1 MWLIAFLI
9 SSGLFFFFAYR
20 ILGRKLSAHFALDAD
35 ARTPAHQ
42 HRDGVD
48 FEAAKTSYLLPQ
60 HFSAIAAAGPIV
72 GPILAGTLFGW
83 FPTWIW
89 ILVGAVFI
97 GGIHDFATLIA
108 SVRHDGRS
116 IAEVVRQY
124 MNGRSFAL
132 FLLFIWVSL
141 VYVLIAFT
149 DVTAGTFVQA
159 AASADAAAPGPAV
172 ATSTVFYLLL
182 AVLMGL
188 ALRFTGMSA
197 LQAKLV
203 FLPLVFAAIWLGP
216 QAPLDLSGVAG
227 GNPQRLWNYI
237 LIAYCFVASIAPLW
251 LLLQPRGYL
260 GGYFLYLVL
269 LAGVAGII
277 IGGLTGAFDVVAP
290 PIMAG
295 SVLFGPAAGPGVAAP
310 MLPILFITVACGAC
324 SGFHSIV
331 ASGTTSKQLDRETD
345 ATPVAY
351 GGMLLEGFF
360 ACLSLATVMILAS
373 PAGKPDA
380 IYAGGISR
388 FVEQATFGLVGTQVA
403 FQFAL
408 LCFATFVF
416 DTLDACTRLARYVL
430 MELTG
435 WKGRAGAAAATALTL
450 LFPLIVLS
458 IPPLVVDGQTI
469 PAWRIFWN
477 LFGMSNQLLAALALL
492 GVAVWLHKTG
502 RNPWLGLAPALFMAG
517 ISLWALGLTL
527 HKILT
532 LPIVA
537 GVLWIEAGVA
547 TVLAAMA
554 LWLLVEAFLILRN
567 KSPKPAAV

>member
-20 ILGRKLSAHFALDAD
+20 ILGRKLSVYFALDAD

-172 ATSTVFYLLL
+172 ATSSIVYLLL

-237 LIAYCFVASIAPLW
+237 LIAYCFLASIAPLW

-416 DTLDACTRLARYVL
+416 DTLDACTRLARSDL

-450 LFPLIVLS
+450 VFPLIVLS

-477 LFGMSNQLLAALALL
+477 LFGMSNQLLAALA
-492 GVAVWLHKTG
+492 
-502 RNPWLGLAPALFMAG
+502 
-517 ISLWALGLTL
+517 
-527 HKILT
+527 
-532 LPIVA
+532 
-537 GVLWIEAGVA
+537 
-547 TVLAAMA
+547 
-554 LWLLVEAFLILRN
+554 
-567 KSPKPAAV
+567 

>member
-172 ATSTVFYLLL
+172 ATSSVFYLLL

-567 KSPKPAAV
+567 KSPKPAVV

>member
-20 ILGRKLSAHFALDAD
+20 ILGRKLSAYFALDAD

-141 VYVLIAFT
+141 IYVLIAFT

-172 ATSTVFYLLL
+172 ATSSIVYLLL

-237 LIAYCFVASIAPLW
+237 LIAYCFLASIAPLW

-450 LFPLIVLS
+450 VFPLIVLS
-458 IPPLVVDGQTI
+458 IPPLVIDGQTI

-527 HKILT
+527 HRILT

-537 GVLWIEAGVA
+537 GVLWIEAAVA

-567 KSPKPAAV
+567 KSPKPVAV

>member
-20 ILGRKLSAHFALDAD
+20 ILGRKLSVYFALDAD

-172 ATSTVFYLLL
+172 ATSSIVYLLL

-237 LIAYCFVASIAPLW
+237 LIAYCFLASIAPLW

-450 LFPLIVLS
+450 VFPLIVLS

-502 RNPWLGLAPALFMAG
+502 RNPWLGLAPALFMGG
-517 ISLWALGLTL
+517 ISLWGLGLTL

-532 LPIVA
+532 VPIVA

-547 TVLAAMA
+547 AILAAMA
-554 LWLLVEAFLILRN
+554 IWLLVEVFLVLRD
-567 KSPKPAAV
+567 KTQSPAAV

>member
-1 MWLIAFLI
+1 MWLVAFLL
-9 SSGLFFFFAYR
+9 SSGIFFFFAYR
-20 ILGRKLSAHFALDAD
+20 ILGRKLTAYFSLDAK
-35 ARTPAHQ
+35 ARTPAHEY
-42 HRDGVD
+42 RDGVD
-48 FEAAKTSYLLPQ
+48 FEAAKMSYLLPQ

-89 ILVGAVFI
+89 ILVGAVLI
-97 GGIHDFATLIA
+97 GGIHDFTTLIA
-108 SVRHDGRS
+108 SVRHSGRS

-124 MNGRSFAL
+124 MNGRSFTL

-159 AASADAAAPGPAV
+159 ASAGGAAPGPAV
-172 ATSTVFYLLL
+172 ATSSLVYLLL

-216 QAPLDLSGVAG
+216 HAPLDLSGVAG
-227 GNPQRLWNYI
+227 GNPQRLWSYI
-237 LIAYCFVASIAPLW
+237 LIAYCFLASIAPLW

-269 LAGVAGII
+269 IAGVVGIV
-277 IGGLTGAFDVVAP
+277 IGGFTGAFDVVAP
-290 PIMAG
+290 PVMAG
-295 SVLFGPAAGPGVAAP
+295 SVLLGPAAGPGVAAP
-310 MLPILFITVACGAC
+310 MLPLLFITVACGAC

-360 ACLSLATVMILAS
+360 ACLSLATVMILANPS
-373 PAGKPDA
+373 GKPDA

-388 FVEQATFGLVGTQVA
+388 FVEQATFGLVSPQIA

-450 LFPLIVLS
+450 IFPIIVLS
-458 IPPLVVDGQTI
+458 IPPLVVDGQTV

-502 RNPWLGLAPALFMAG
+502 RNPWLGLAPSLFMGG

-527 HKILT
+527 HKIIT
-532 LPIVA
+532 LPHVV

-547 TVLAAMA
+547 AVLAVMA
-554 LWLLVEAFLILRN
+554 IWLLVEAFLILCDKTQN
-567 KSPKPAAV
+567 PAAA

>member
-20 ILGRKLSAHFALDAD
+20 ILGRKLSAYFALDAD

-159 AASADAAAPGPAV
+159 AASAEAAAPGPAV
-172 ATSTVFYLLL
+172 ATSSIVYLLL

-237 LIAYCFVASIAPLW
+237 LIAYCFLASIAPLW

-435 WKGRAGAAAATALTL
+435 WKGRAGAATATALTL
-450 LFPLIVLS
+450 VFPLIVLS

-502 RNPWLGLAPALFMAG
+502 RNPWLGLAPALFMGG
-517 ISLWALGLTL
+517 ISLWGLGLTL

-532 LPIVA
+532 VPIVA

-547 TVLAAMA
+547 AILAAMA
-554 LWLLVEAFLILRN
+554 IWLLVEVFLVLRD
-567 KSPKPAAV
+567 KTQSPAAV

>member
-1 MWLIAFLI
+1 MWLTAFLL
-9 SSGLFFFFAYR
+9 SSGVFFFFAYR
-20 ILGRKLSAHFALDAD
+20 ILGRKLTTYFALDAK
-35 ARTPAHQ
+35 ARTPAHEY
-42 HRDGVD
+42 RDGLD

-108 SVRHDGRS
+108 SVRHGGRS

-124 MNGRSFAL
+124 MNGRSFTL

-141 VYVLIAFT
+141 VYVLIAFA

-159 AASADAAAPGPAV
+159 AASADTAAPGPAV
-172 ATSTVFYLLL
+172 ATSSIIYLLL

-203 FLPLVFAAIWLGP
+203 FLPLVFVAIWLGP
-216 QAPLDLSGVAG
+216 LAPIDLSGVAG

-237 LIAYCFVASIAPLW
+237 LLAYCFLASIAPVW

-269 LAGVAGII
+269 IAGVAGIV
-277 IGGLTGAFDVVAP
+277 IGGFTGAFDVVAP

-295 SVLFGPAAGPGVAAP
+295 SVLLGPAAGPGVAAP

-360 ACLSLATVMILAS
+360 ACLSLATVMILANPS
-373 PAGKPDA
+373 GKPDA
-380 IYAGGISR
+380 IYAGGMSL
-388 FVEQATFGLVGTQVA
+388 FVEQATFGLVSAQVA

-450 LFPLIVLS
+450 IFPLIVLS
-458 IPPLVVDGQTI
+458 IPPLVIDGNTI
-469 PAWRIFWN
+469 PAWRVFWN
-477 LFGMSNQLLAALALL
+477 LFGMSNQLLAALTLL

-502 RNPWLGLAPALFMAG
+502 RNPWLGLAPALFMGG
-517 ISLWALGLTL
+517 ISLWGLGLTL

-532 LPIVA
+532 VPIVA

-547 TVLAAMA
+547 AILAAMA
-554 LWLLVEAFLILRN
+554 IWLLVEAVLILRDKTQN
-567 KSPKPAAV
+567 PAAM

>member
-1 MWLIAFLI
+1 MWLVAFLL
-9 SSGLFFFFAYR
+9 SSGIFFFFAYR
-20 ILGRKLSAHFALDAD
+20 ILGRKLTAYFSLDAK
-35 ARTPAHQ
+35 ARTPAHE

-48 FEAAKTSYLLPQ
+48 FEAAKMSYLLPQ

-89 ILVGAVFI
+89 ILVGAVLI
-97 GGIHDFATLIA
+97 GGIHDFTTLIA
-108 SVRHDGRS
+108 SVRHSGRS

-124 MNGRSFAL
+124 MNGRSFTL

-159 AASADAAAPGPAV
+159 ASAGGAAPGPAV
-172 ATSTVFYLLL
+172 ATSSLVYLLL

-216 QAPLDLSGVAG
+216 LAPLDLSGVAG
-227 GNPQRLWNYI
+227 GNPQRLWSYI
-237 LIAYCFVASIAPLW
+237 LIAYCFLASIAPLW

-269 LAGVAGII
+269 IAGVVGIV
-277 IGGLTGAFDVVAP
+277 IGGFTGAFDVVAP
-290 PIMAG
+290 PIMEG
-295 SVLFGPAAGPGVAAP
+295 SVLLGPAAGPGVAAP
-310 MLPILFITVACGAC
+310 MLPLLFITVACGAC

-360 ACLSLATVMILAS
+360 ACLSLATVMILANPS
-373 PAGKPDA
+373 GKPDA

-388 FVEQATFGLVGTQVA
+388 FVEQATFGLVSPQIA

-450 LFPLIVLS
+450 IFPLIVLS

-502 RNPWLGLAPALFMAG
+502 RNPWLGLAPSLFMGG

-527 HKILT
+527 HKIIT
-532 LPIVA
+532 LPHVV

-547 TVLAAMA
+547 AVLAVMA
-554 LWLLVEAFLILRN
+554 IWLLVEAFLILRDKPQN
-567 KSPKPAAV
+567 PAAA

>member
-1 MWLIAFLI
+1 MWLVAFLL
-9 SSGLFFFFAYR
+9 SSGIFFFFAYR
-20 ILGRKLSAHFALDAD
+20 ILGRKLTAYFSLDANV
-35 ARTPAHQ
+35 RTPAHV

-48 FEAAKTSYLLPQ
+48 FEAAKMSYLLPQ

-89 ILVGAVFI
+89 ILVGAVLI
-97 GGIHDFATLIA
+97 GGIHDFTTLIA
-108 SVRHDGRS
+108 SVRHSGRS

-124 MNGRSFAL
+124 MNGRSFTL

-159 AASADAAAPGPAV
+159 ASAGGAAPGPAV
-172 ATSTVFYLLL
+172 ATSSLVYLLL

-216 QAPLDLSGVAG
+216 HAPLDLSGVAG
-227 GNPQRLWNYI
+227 GNPQRLWSYI
-237 LIAYCFVASIAPLW
+237 LIAYCFLASIAPLW

-269 LAGVAGII
+269 IAGVVGIV
-277 IGGLTGAFDVVAP
+277 IGGFTGAFDVVAP

-295 SVLFGPAAGPGVAAP
+295 SVLLGPAAGPGVAAP
-310 MLPILFITVACGAC
+310 MLPLLFITVACGAC

-360 ACLSLATVMILAS
+360 ACLSLATVMILANPS
-373 PAGKPDA
+373 GKPDA

-388 FVEQATFGLVGTQVA
+388 FVEQATFGLVSPQIA

-450 LFPLIVLS
+450 IFPLIVLS

-502 RNPWLGLAPALFMAG
+502 RNPWLGLAPSLFMGG

-527 HKILT
+527 HKIIT
-532 LPIVA
+532 LPHVV

-547 TVLAAMA
+547 AALAAMA
-554 LWLLVEAFLILRN
+554 IWLLVEAFLILRD
-567 KSPKPAAV
+567 KTQRPAAV

>member
-1 MWLIAFLI
+1 MWLTAFLL
-9 SSGLFFFFAYR
+9 SSGVFFFFAYR
-20 ILGRKLSAHFALDAD
+20 ILGRKLTTYFALDAK
-35 ARTPAHQ
+35 ARTPAHEY
-42 HRDGVD
+42 RDGLD

-108 SVRHDGRS
+108 SVRHGGRS

-124 MNGRSFAL
+124 MNGRSFTL

-141 VYVLIAFT
+141 VYVLIAFA

-172 ATSTVFYLLL
+172 ATSSIIYLLL

-203 FLPLVFAAIWLGP
+203 FLPLVFVAIWLGP
-216 QAPLDLSGVAG
+216 LAPIDLSGVAG

-237 LIAYCFVASIAPLW
+237 LLAYCFLASIAPVW

-269 LAGVAGII
+269 IAGVAGIV
-277 IGGLTGAFDVVAP
+277 IGGFTGAFDVVAP

-295 SVLFGPAAGPGVAAP
+295 SVLLGPAAGPGVAAP

-360 ACLSLATVMILAS
+360 ACLSLATVMILANPS
-373 PAGKPDA
+373 GKPDA
-380 IYAGGISR
+380 IYAGGMSL
-388 FVEQATFGLVGTQVA
+388 FVEQATFGLVSAQVA

-450 LFPLIVLS
+450 IFPLIVLS
-458 IPPLVVDGQTI
+458 IPPLVIDGNAI
-469 PAWRIFWN
+469 PAWRVFWN

-502 RNPWLGLAPALFMAG
+502 RNPLLGLAPALFMGG
-517 ISLWALGLTL
+517 ISLWGLGLTL

-532 LPIVA
+532 VPIVA

-547 TVLAAMA
+547 AILAAMA
-554 LWLLVEAFLILRN
+554 IWLLVEVFLVLRD
-567 KSPKPAAV
+567 KTQSPAAV

>member
-1 MWLIAFLI
+1 MSLVAFLFF
-9 SSGLFFFFAYR
+9 SALFFFFAYR
-20 ILGRKLSAHFALDAD
+20 FLGRKLTAYFLLDAQ
-35 ARTPAHQ
+35 AKTPAHEL
-42 HRDGVD
+42 RDGLD
-48 FEAAKTSYLLPQ
+48 YEAAKTSYLLPQ

-97 GGIHDFATLIA
+97 GGIHDFTTLIA
-108 SVRHDGRS
+108 SVRHGGKS

-124 MNGRSFAL
+124 MNGRSFTL
-132 FLLFIWVSL
+132 FLLFIWGSL

-159 AASADAAAPGPAV
+159 ANAMSAAAPGPAV
-172 ATSTVFYLLL
+172 ATSSIVYLAL
-182 AVLMGL
+182 ALLMGM
-188 ALRFTGMSA
+188 AMRFAGMST

-216 QAPLDLSGVAG
+216 VMPLDLTAISG
-227 GNPQRLWNYI
+227 GNPQQLWNYL
-237 LIAYCFVASIAPLW
+237 LIAYCFFASVAPLW

-269 LAGVAGII
+269 VAGVAGIV
-277 IGGLTGAFDVVAP
+277 IGGFTGAFDVVAP
-290 PIMAG
+290 PVMAAAP
-295 SVLFGPAAGPGVAAP
+295 LLGPASGPGVVAP
-310 MLPILFITVACGAC
+310 MLPLLFITVACGAC

-360 ACLSLATVMILAS
+360 ACLSLATVMILANPS
-373 PAGKPDA
+373 GQPDA
-380 IYAGGISR
+380 IYAGGIAR
-388 FVEQATFGLVGTQVA
+388 FVEQATFGLVSPQLA

-435 WKGRAGAAAATALTL
+435 WKGRWGVFATTVLTL
-450 LFPLIVLS
+450 VFPVIILS
-458 IPPLVVDGQTI
+458 LPPMVVDGKTI

-477 LFGMSNQLLAALALL
+477 LFGMSNQLLAALSLL
-492 GVAVWLHKTG
+492 GVAMWLHKTG
-502 RNPWLGLAPALFMAG
+502 RNPWLGLAPALFMG
-517 ISLWALGLTL
+517 TISLWALGLTL
-527 HKILT
+527 QKIVT
-532 LPIVA
+532 LPVVA

-547 TVLAAMA
+547 AILAAMA
-554 LWLLVEAFLILRN
+554 VWLLFEAVVILRGR
-567 KSPKPAAV
+567 AAVTSGV

>member
-20 ILGRKLSAHFALDAD
+20 ILGRKLSAYFALDAD

-141 VYVLIAFT
+141 IYVLIAFT

-172 ATSTVFYLLL
+172 ATSSIVYLLL

-237 LIAYCFVASIAPLW
+237 LIAYCFLASIAPLW

-450 LFPLIVLS
+450 VFPLIVLS

-537 GVLWIEAGVA
+537 GVLWIEAAVA

-567 KSPKPAAV
+567 KSPKPVAV

>member
-1 MWLIAFLI
+1 MWLVAFLL
-9 SSGLFFFFAYR
+9 SSGIFFFFAYR
-20 ILGRKLSAHFALDAD
+20 ILGRKLTAYFSLDAK
-35 ARTPAHQ
+35 ARTPAHE

-48 FEAAKTSYLLPQ
+48 FEAAKMSYLLPQ

-89 ILVGAVFI
+89 ILVGAVLI
-97 GGIHDFATLIA
+97 GGIHDFTTLIA
-108 SVRHDGRS
+108 SVRHSGRS

-124 MNGRSFAL
+124 MNGRSFTL

-159 AASADAAAPGPAV
+159 ASAGGAAPGPAV
-172 ATSTVFYLLL
+172 ATSSLVYLLL

-216 QAPLDLSGVAG
+216 HAPLDLSGVAG
-227 GNPQRLWNYI
+227 GNPQRLWSYI
-237 LIAYCFVASIAPLW
+237 LIAYCFLASIAPLW

-269 LAGVAGII
+269 IAGVVGIV
-277 IGGLTGAFDVVAP
+277 IGGFTGAFDVVAP
-290 PIMAG
+290 PIMEG
-295 SVLFGPAAGPGVAAP
+295 SVLLGPAAGPGVAAP
-310 MLPILFITVACGAC
+310 MLPLLFITVACGAC

-360 ACLSLATVMILAS
+360 ACLSLATVMILANPS
-373 PAGKPDA
+373 GKPDA

-388 FVEQATFGLVGTQVA
+388 FVEQATFGLVSPQIA

-435 WKGRAGAAAATALTL
+435 WKGRAGAVAATALTL
-450 LFPLIVLS
+450 IFPIIVLS

-502 RNPWLGLAPALFMAG
+502 RNPWLGLAPSLFMGG

-527 HKILT
+527 HKIIT
-532 LPIVA
+532 LPYVV
-537 GVLWIEAGVA
+537 GVLWIEAAVA
-547 TVLAAMA
+547 AVLAVMA
-554 LWLLVEAFLILRN
+554 IWLLVEAFLILRD
-567 KSPKPAAV
+567 KPQRPAAA

>member
-1 MWLIAFLI
+1 MWLVAFLL
-9 SSGLFFFFAYR
+9 SSGIFFFFAYR
-20 ILGRKLSAHFALDAD
+20 ILGRKLTAYFALDANV
-35 ARTPAHQ
+35 RTPAHEY
-42 HRDGVD
+42 RDGVD
-48 FEAAKTSYLLPQ
+48 FEAAKMSYLLPQ

-89 ILVGAVFI
+89 ILVGAVLI
-97 GGIHDFATLIA
+97 GGIHDFTTLIA
-108 SVRHDGRS
+108 SVRHSGRS

-124 MNGRSFAL
+124 MNGRSFTL

-159 AASADAAAPGPAV
+159 ASAGGAAPGPAV
-172 ATSTVFYLLL
+172 ATSSLVYLLL

-216 QAPLDLSGVAG
+216 HAPLDLSGVAG
-227 GNPQRLWNYI
+227 GNPQRLWSYI
-237 LIAYCFVASIAPLW
+237 LIAYCFLASIAPLW

-269 LAGVAGII
+269 IAGVAGIV
-277 IGGLTGAFDVVAP
+277 IGGFTGAFDVVAP

-295 SVLFGPAAGPGVAAP
+295 SVLLGPAAGPGVAAP
-310 MLPILFITVACGAC
+310 MLPLLFITVACGAC

-360 ACLSLATVMILAS
+360 ACLSLATVMILANPS
-373 PAGKPDA
+373 GKPDA

-388 FVEQATFGLVGTQVA
+388 FVEQATFGLVSPQIA

-450 LFPLIVLS
+450 IFPLIVLS

-502 RNPWLGLAPALFMAG
+502 RNPWLGLAPSLFMGG

-527 HKILT
+527 HKIIT
-532 LPIVA
+532 LPHVV

-547 TVLAAMA
+547 AALAAMA
-554 LWLLVEAFLILRN
+554 IWLLVEAFLILRD
-567 KSPKPAAV
+567 KTQRPAAV

>member
-1 MWLIAFLI
+1 MWLTAFLLF
-9 SSGLFFFFAYR
+9 SGVFFFFAYR
-20 ILGRKLSAHFALDAD
+20 ILGRKLTTYFALDPE
-35 ARTPAHQ
+35 ARTPAHEY
-42 HRDGVD
+42 RDGLD
-48 FEAAKTSYLLPQ
+48 FEAAKKSYLLPQ

-108 SVRHDGRS
+108 SVRHGGRS

-124 MNGRSFAL
+124 MNGRSFTL

-141 VYVLIAFT
+141 VYVLIAFA

-159 AASADAAAPGPAV
+159 AASPGAAAPGPAV
-172 ATSTVFYLLL
+172 ATSSIIYLLL

-203 FLPLVFAAIWLGP
+203 FLPLVFVAIWLGP
-216 QAPLDLSGVAG
+216 LAPIDLSGVAG
-227 GNPQRLWNYI
+227 DSPQRLWNYI
-237 LIAYCFVASIAPLW
+237 LLAYCFLASIAPVW

-269 LAGVAGII
+269 IAGVAGIV
-277 IGGLTGAFDVVAP
+277 IGGFTGAFDVVAP
-290 PIMAG
+290 PIMTG
-295 SVLFGPAAGPGVAAP
+295 SVLLGPAAGPGVAAP

-360 ACLSLATVMILAS
+360 ACLSLATVMILANPS
-373 PAGKPDA
+373 GKPDA
-380 IYAGGISR
+380 IFAGGISR
-388 FVEQATFGLVGTQVA
+388 FVEQATFGLVSAQIA

-450 LFPLIVLS
+450 IFPLIVLS
-458 IPPLVVDGQTI
+458 IPPLVIDGNTI
-469 PAWRIFWN
+469 PAWRVFWN

-502 RNPWLGLAPALFMAG
+502 RNPWLGLAPALFMGG
-517 ISLWALGLTL
+517 ISLWGLGLTL

-532 LPIVA
+532 VPIVA

-547 TVLAAMA
+547 AILAAMA
-554 LWLLVEAFLILRN
+554 IWLLVEVFLVLRD
-567 KSPKPAAV
+567 KTQSPAAA

>member
-1 MWLIAFLI
+1 MWLVAFLI
-9 SSGLFFFFAYR
+9 SSGIFFFFAYR
-20 ILGRKLSAHFALDAD
+20 ILGRKLTAYFALDAD
-35 ARTPAHQ
+35 ARTPAHV

-83 FPTWIW
+83 FPTWMW

-108 SVRHDGRS
+108 SVRHGGRS

-124 MNGRSFAL
+124 MNGRSFTL
-132 FLLFIWVSL
+132 FLLFIWFSL
-141 VYVLIAFT
+141 IYVLIAFT

-159 AASADAAAPGPAV
+159 AASAEAAAPGPAV
-172 ATSTVFYLLL
+172 ATSSIIYLLL
-182 AVLMGL
+182 AVFMGL

-216 QAPLDLSGVAG
+216 LAPLDLSGVAG
-227 GNPQRLWNYI
+227 GNPQRLWNYL
-237 LIAYCFVASIAPLW
+237 LIAYCSLASIAPLW

-269 LAGVAGII
+269 IAGVAGII
-277 IGGLTGAFDVVAP
+277 IGGFTGAFDVVAP
-290 PIMAG
+290 PIMEG
-295 SVLFGPAAGPGVAAP
+295 SVLLGPAAGPGVAAP

-388 FVEQATFGLVGTQVA
+388 FVEQATFGLVSPQVA

-450 LFPLIVLS
+450 VFPLIVLS

-527 HKILT
+527 HNILT
-532 LPIVA
+532 IPIVA
-537 GVLWIEAGVA
+537 GVLWVEAGVA
-547 TVLAAMA
+547 AVLAAMA
-554 LWLLVEAFLILRN
+554 LWLLVEAFLILRD
-567 KSPKPAAV
+567 KSPSPTTV

>member
-20 ILGRKLSAHFALDAD
+20 ILGRKLSAYFALDAD

-124 MNGRSFAL
+124 MNRRSFAL

-172 ATSTVFYLLL
+172 ATSSIVYLLL

-237 LIAYCFVASIAPLW
+237 LIAYCFLASIAPLW

-388 FVEQATFGLVGTQVA
+388 FVEQATFGLVGMQVA

-450 LFPLIVLS
+450 VFPLIVLS

-537 GVLWIEAGVA
+537 GVLWIEAAVA

-567 KSPKPAAV
+567 KSPKPVAV

>member
-172 ATSTVFYLLL
+172 ATSSVFYLLL

-237 LIAYCFVASIAPLW
+237 LIAYCFLASIAPLW

-567 KSPKPAAV
+567 KSPKPAVV

>member
-1 MWLIAFLI
+1 MWLIAFLL
-9 SSGLFFFFAYR
+9 SSGVFFFFAYR
-20 ILGRKLSAHFALDAD
+20 ILGRKLSAYFALDAQV
-35 ARTPAHQ
+35 RTPAHE
-42 HRDGVD
+42 HRDGLD
-48 FEAAKTSYLLPQ
+48 FEPAKRSYLLPQ

-89 ILVGAVFI
+89 ILVGSVLI
-97 GGIHDFATLIA
+97 GGIHDFTTLIA
-108 SVRHDGRS
+108 SVRHGGRS
-116 IAEVVRQY
+116 IAEVVRLY
-124 MNGRSFAL
+124 MNGRAFVL

-159 AASADAAAPGPAV
+159 AASAGSAAPGPAV
-172 ATSTVFYLLL
+172 ATSSMVYLLL
-182 AVLMGL
+182 ALLMGL
-188 ALRFTGMSA
+188 ALRFTGISA

-203 FLPLVFAAIWLGP
+203 FLPLVFAAIWIGP
-216 QAPLDLSGVAG
+216 LAPLDLSGWAG

-237 LIAYCFVASIAPLW
+237 LIAYCFFASMAPLW

-269 LAGVAGII
+269 IAGLVGIV

-290 PIMAG
+290 PVMAG
-295 SVLFGPAAGPGVAAP
+295 SVLLGPAAGPGVAAP

-331 ASGTTSKQLDRETD
+331 ASGTTSKQLDCEMD
-345 ATPVAY
+345 ATPIAY

-373 PAGKPDA
+373 PSGQPDA
-380 IYAGGISR
+380 IFAGGVSR
-388 FVEQATFGLVGTQVA
+388 FVEQATFGLVSPQIA

-450 LFPLIVLS
+450 IFPLIVLS
-458 IPPLVVDGQTI
+458 IPPLVIDGKTI

-492 GVAVWLHKTG
+492 GVSVWLHKTG
-502 RNPWLGLAPALFMAG
+502 RNLWLGLAPALFMGG

-527 HKILT
+527 HNILAVRR
-532 LPIVA
+532 VA

-547 TVLAAMA
+547 AVLAVMA
-554 LWLLVEAFLILRN
+554 LWLLVEAVLILRE
-567 KSPKPAAV
+567 KAQSPAAA

>member
-1 MWLIAFLI
+1 MWLVAFLL
-9 SSGLFFFFAYR
+9 SSGIFFFFAYR
-20 ILGRKLSAHFALDAD
+20 ILGRKLTAYFALDAK
-35 ARTPAHQ
+35 ARTPAHV

-48 FEAAKTSYLLPQ
+48 FEAAKMSYLLPQ

-89 ILVGAVFI
+89 ILVGAVLI
-97 GGIHDFATLIA
+97 GGIHDFTTLIA
-108 SVRHDGRS
+108 SVRHSGRS

-124 MNGRSFAL
+124 MNGRSFTL

-159 AASADAAAPGPAV
+159 ASAGGAAPGPAV
-172 ATSTVFYLLL
+172 ATSSLVYLLL

-216 QAPLDLSGVAG
+216 HAPLDLSAVAA
-227 GNPQRLWNYI
+227 GNPQRLWSYI
-237 LIAYCFVASIAPLW
+237 LIAYCFLASIAPLW

-269 LAGVAGII
+269 IAGVAGIV

-290 PIMAG
+290 PIMEG
-295 SVLFGPAAGPGVAAP
+295 SVLLGPAAGPGVAAP
-310 MLPILFITVACGAC
+310 MLPLLFITVACGAC

-360 ACLSLATVMILAS
+360 ACLSLATVMILANPS
-373 PAGKPDA
+373 GKPDA

-388 FVEQATFGLVGTQVA
+388 FVEQATFGLVSPQIA

-450 LFPLIVLS
+450 IFPLIVLS

-502 RNPWLGLAPALFMAG
+502 RNPWLGLAPSLFMGG

-527 HKILT
+527 HKIIT
-532 LPIVA
+532 LPYVV

-547 TVLAAMA
+547 AVLAVMA
-554 LWLLVEAFLILRN
+554 IWLLVEAFLVLRDKTQN
-567 KSPKPAAV
+567 PAAA

>member
-20 ILGRKLSAHFALDAD
+20 ILGRKLSAYFALDAD
-35 ARTPAHQ
+35 ARTPAHR

-159 AASADAAAPGPAV
+159 AASAEAAAPGPAV
-172 ATSTVFYLLL
+172 ATSSIVYLLL

-237 LIAYCFVASIAPLW
+237 LIAYCFLASIAPLW

-310 MLPILFITVACGAC
+310 LLPSLFITVACGAC

-450 LFPLIVLS
+450 VFPLIVLS

-537 GVLWIEAGVA
+537 GVLWIEAAVA
-547 TVLAAMA
+547 TALAAMA
-554 LWLLVEAFLILRN
+554 LWLLIEAFLILRN

>member
-1 MWLIAFLI
+1 MWLVAFLL
-9 SSGLFFFFAYR
+9 SSGIFFFFAYR
-20 ILGRKLSAHFALDAD
+20 ILGRKLTAYFALDANV
-35 ARTPAHQ
+35 RTPAHV

-48 FEAAKTSYLLPQ
+48 FEAAKMSYLLPQ

-89 ILVGAVFI
+89 ILVGAVLI
-97 GGIHDFATLIA
+97 GGIHDFTTLIA
-108 SVRHDGRS
+108 SVRHSGRS

-124 MNGRSFAL
+124 MNGRSFTL

-159 AASADAAAPGPAV
+159 ASAGGAAPGPAV
-172 ATSTVFYLLL
+172 ATSSLVYLLL

-216 QAPLDLSGVAG
+216 HAPLDLSAVAG
-227 GNPQRLWNYI
+227 GNPQRLWSYI
-237 LIAYCFVASIAPLW
+237 LIAYCFLASIAPLW

-269 LAGVAGII
+269 IAGVAGIV
-277 IGGLTGAFDVVAP
+277 IGGFTGAFDVVAP

-295 SVLFGPAAGPGVAAP
+295 SVLLGPAAGPGVAAP
-310 MLPILFITVACGAC
+310 MLPLLFITVACGAC

-360 ACLSLATVMILAS
+360 ACLSLATVMILANPS
-373 PAGKPDA
+373 GKPDA

-388 FVEQATFGLVGTQVA
+388 FVEQATFGLVSPQIA

-450 LFPLIVLS
+450 IFPLIVLS

-502 RNPWLGLAPALFMAG
+502 RNPWLGLAPSLFMGG

-527 HKILT
+527 HKIIT
-532 LPIVA
+532 LPHVV

-547 TVLAAMA
+547 AALAAMA
-554 LWLLVEAFLILRN
+554 IWLLVEAFLILRD
-567 KSPKPAAV
+567 KTQRPAAV